1 MRWFSLSPAIPR
13 RALIG
18 FGLGFAILAVNALIA
33 YQAIVSLREA
43 TRSVEDGLQVV
54 ELLRSVSS
62 AVADSEAGQRGYIIS
77 EKKEYLEDSTEV
89 LRVADRRLN
98 DIRALIGNDAAELA
112 KIGSLQSSIATRTAE
127 FEHTLALLTK
137 GDRRGALKAI
147 STEGS
152 RRNLEGTYDLF
163 RQLSAKQDALF
174 MQRTRQVQENSHF
187 TLATQYIATFFGLL
201 FLGLIYYLVYRE
213 ITVRRQTE
221 EKLRIVA
228 THDPLTAL
236 PNRTL
241 LHERLSH
248 ALAKAQRHG
257 RQLAVL
263 LIDLDRFKHVNDT
276 LGHEAGDTLLQVAA
290 RRFYDCLRET
300 DTMARQ
306 GGDEFVVLMD
316 ELSDREPITRVSQ
329 RILDAMV
336 QPFVIDGQEIHL
348 TASIGISVYP
358 DDGRTLLR
366 NAEIALYRAKEKGRN
381 NYQFYSA
388 QIDNYSRERLAL
400 ESGLR
405 RALERDELRLHY
417 QPKVDIAAGHICGME
432 ALLRWQHPQMG
443 LVAPDR
449 FIPIAEESG
458 LIRPIGAWVLKTACM
473 QNRAWQ
479 RQGVRRF
486 PVAVNLSPRQFADET
501 LLDDIKSALAESGLE
516 ASDLEL
522 EITESMVM
530 NDPEQA
536 VNMLR
541 RLKDLGIRVAIDDF
555 GTGYSSLA
563 YLKRFPIDSV
573 KVDRSFVEDI
583 PEDVNSMAI
592 AQAVIAMA
600 HSLRLKVVAEGVESE
615 AQLSFLRGE
624 GCDEIQGYYFSE
636 ARRRQRDLRDH
647 AQDLAARQ
655 HRFPFRA
662 SSQGIGLGL
671 PASWSARR
679 PPPSG
684 SCVFVSN
691 ARRGVAA
698 S

>member
-1 MRWFSLSPAIPR
+1 MSPGISR
-13 RALIG
+13 RVIIG
-18 FGLGFAILAVNALIA
+18 FSLGFAILAVNALIA
-33 YQAIVSLREA
+33 YQAIMSLREA

-54 ELLRSVSS
+54 ELLRTVSS
-62 AVADSEAGQRGYIIS
+62 AVADSEAGQRSYIIS
-77 EKKEYLEDSTEV
+77 EREEYLEDSGEL

-98 DIRALIGNDAAELA
+98 DIRPLIGNDALDLE
-112 KIGSLQSSIATRTAE
+112 KIGSLQSSIAARTAE
-127 FEHTLALLTK
+127 FEHALDLLK
-137 GDRRGALKAI
+137 NGDRVAALKAI
-147 STEGS
+147 STEES
-152 RRNLEGTYDLF
+152 RRNLDDTYELF
-163 RQLSAKQDALF
+163 RQFRAKQGELF
-174 MQRTRQVQENSHF
+174 MQRTRQVQEHSRF
-187 TLATQYIATFFGLL
+187 SLATQYIATFFGLV
-201 FLGLIYYLVYRE
+201 FLALIYYLVYRE

-221 EKLRIVA
+221 EKLKIVA

-248 ALAKAQRHG
+248 ALARAQRHG
-257 RQLAVL
+257 RPLAVL
-263 LIDLDRFKHVNDT
+263 LVDLDRFKHVNDT

-290 RRFYDCLRET
+290 RRIDNCLRET

-316 ELSDREPITRVSQ
+316 ELSDREPILRVSQ

-336 QPFVIDGQEIHL
+336 EPFVIEGQEIHVS
-348 TASIGISVYP
+348 ASVGISVYP

-366 NAEIALYRAKEKGRN
+366 NADIALYRAKGKGKN

-400 ESGLR
+400 ETGLR

-417 QPKVDIAAGHICGME
+417 QPKVDLATGHICGME

-443 LVAPDR
+443 PVAPDR

-458 LIRPIGAWVLKTACM
+458 LILPIGTWVLKTACM

-479 RQGVRRF
+479 LQGMQRF
-486 PVAVNLSPRQFADET
+486 PVAVNLSPRQFAEES
-501 LLDDIKSALAESGLE
+501 LLDDIKSALADSGLE

-536 VNMLR
+536 VNTLR
-541 RLKDLGIRVAIDDF
+541 RLKHLGIRVAIDDF

-583 PEDVNSMAI
+583 PQDVDSMAI
-592 AQAVIAMA
+592 AQAIIAMA
-600 HSLRLKVVAEGVESE
+600 HTLRLKVVAEGVESE
-615 AQLSFLRGE
+615 AQVSFLRGE
-624 GCDEIQGYYFSE
+624 GCDEIQGHYFSAACAASE
-636 ARRRQRDLRDH
+636 IPGIMRKTLRRGTTVFLSERRR
-647 AQDLAARQ
+647 
-655 HRFPFRA
+655 RA
-662 SSQGIGLGL
+662 S
-671 PASWSARR
+671 A
-679 PPPSG
+679 
-684 SCVFVSN
+684 
-691 ARRGVAA
+691 
-698 S
+698 

>member
-1 MRWFSLSPAIPR
+1 MSPAIPR
-13 RALIG
+13 RVIIG
-18 FGLGFAILAVNALIA
+18 FSLGFVVLAVNALIA
-33 YQAIVSLREA
+33 YQAIISLREA

-54 ELLRSVSS
+54 ELLRSVSA
-62 AVADSEAGQRGYIIS
+62 AVADSEAGQRSYIIS
-77 EKKEYLEDSTEV
+77 ERKEYLEDSGEL
-89 LRVADRRLN
+89 LRAADRRLN
-98 DIRALIGNDAAELA
+98 DIRPVIGNDAAELE
-112 KIGSLQSSIATRTAE
+112 KIDLLRSSIAARTAE
-127 FEHTLALLTK
+127 FEHALELLK
-137 GDRRGALKAI
+137 DGDRRAALKAI
-147 STEGS
+147 STEQS
-152 RRNLEGTYDLF
+152 RRNLDYTYELF
-163 RQLSAKQDALF
+163 RQFRAKQGEQF
-174 MQRTRQVQENSHF
+174 IQRTRQVQEHSRF
-187 TLATQYIATFFGLL
+187 SLATQSIATLFGLV

-221 EKLRIVA
+221 EKLRVVA

-248 ALAKAQRHG
+248 VLARAQRHG
-257 RQLAVL
+257 RPLAVL
-263 LIDLDRFKHVNDT
+263 LVDLDRFKHVNDT
-276 LGHEAGDTLLQVAA
+276 LGHEAGDTLLQLAA
-290 RRFYDCLRET
+290 RRFYNCLRET

-316 ELSDREPITRVSQ
+316 ELSDRQPITRVSQ

-336 QPFVIDGQEIHL
+336 QPFVIEGQEIHV
-348 TASIGISVYP
+348 TASIGVSVYP

-366 NAEIALYRAKEKGRN
+366 NAEMALYRAKGKGGN

-388 QIDNYSRERLAL
+388 QIDSYSRERLAL
-400 ESGLR
+400 ESGLH

-417 QPKVDIAAGHICGME
+417 QPKVDLATGQICGME

-443 LVAPDR
+443 LVAPAR

-458 LIRPIGAWVLKTACM
+458 LIRPIGAWALKTACM

-479 RQGVRRF
+479 RLGMQRF
-486 PVAVNLSPRQFADET
+486 TVAVNLSPRQFSEES

-530 NDPEQA
+530 DDSEQA
-536 VNMLR
+536 VNTLR

-583 PEDVNSMAI
+583 PQDVDSMAI
-592 AQAVIAMA
+592 AQAIIAMA

-615 AQLSFLRGE
+615 AQVSFLRGE
-624 GCDEIQGYYFSE
+624 GCDEIQGHYFS
-636 ARRRQRDLRDH
+636 
-647 AQDLAARQ
+647 AARAASEIPGIM
-655 HRFPFRA
+655 RKTLRRGTTVFLSERRLRA
-662 SSQGIGLGL
+662 S
-671 PASWSARR
+671 ASRSA
-679 PPPSG
+679 S
-684 SCVFVSN
+684 
-691 ARRGVAA
+691 
-698 S
+698 

>member
-1 MRWFSLSPAIPR
+1 MRWFTLSPAIPR

-18 FGLGFAILAVNALIA
+18 FGLGFAILAANALIA
-33 YQAIVSLREA
+33 YEAILSLRQA

-54 ELLRSVSS
+54 EMLRSVSS

-98 DIRALIGNDAAELA
+98 DIRLLIGNDAAELA
-112 KIGSLQSSIATRTAE
+112 KIGSLQSSIGKRTAE
-127 FEHTLALLTK
+127 FEHTLALLTN

-174 MQRTRQVQENSHF
+174 LQRTRQLQENSHF
-187 TLATQYIATFFGLL
+187 SLATQNIATFFGLL

-221 EKLRIVA
+221 EKLRVVA

-263 LIDLDRFKHVNDT
+263 LVDLDRFKHVNDT

-290 RRFYDCLRET
+290 RRLYDCLRET
-300 DTMARQ
+300 DTLARQ

-316 ELSDREPITRVSQ
+316 ELSDRESITHVSQ
-329 RILDAMV
+329 RILEAMV
-336 QPFVIDGQEIHL
+336 EPFVIEGQEFHV

-366 NAEIALYRAKEKGRN
+366 NADIALYRAKEKGKN

-388 QIDNYSRERLAL
+388 QIDHFSRERLAL
-400 ESGLR
+400 ESALR
-405 RALERDELRLHY
+405 RVLERDELKLHY
-417 QPKVDIAAGHICGME
+417 QPKVDVATGRICGME
-432 ALLRWQHPQMG
+432 ALLRWAHPQMG
-443 LVAPDR
+443 LVPPDQ

-458 LIRPIGAWVLKTACM
+458 LIRPIGTWVLRTACLQIRM
-473 QNRAWQ
+473 WR
-479 RQGVRRF
+479 RQGLPPF
-486 PVAVNLSPRQFADET
+486 PVAVNLSPRQFTDES
-501 LLDDIKSALAESGLE
+501 LVDDIKAALAESGLE
-516 ASDLEL
+516 ASDLEI

-530 NDPEQA
+530 NDPDQA

-573 KVDRSFVEDI
+573 KVDRSFVQDI
-583 PEDVNSMAI
+583 PEDVDSMAI

-624 GCDEIQGYYFSE
+624 GCDEIQGYYFSQARAASE
-636 ARRRQRDLRDH
+636 ISGIMGKTLRRSTTISLSERRRK
-647 AQDLAARQ
+647 
-655 HRFPFRA
+655 A
-662 SSQGIGLGL
+662 S
-671 PASWSARR
+671 A
-679 PPPSG
+679 
-684 SCVFVSN
+684 
-691 ARRGVAA
+691 
-698 S
+698 

>member
-1 MRWFSLSPAIPR
+1 MRWFPLSPAIPR

-89 LRVADRRLN
+89 LRVADRRLS
-98 DIRALIGNDAAELA
+98 DIRTLIGKDSADLA
-112 KIGSLQSSIATRTAE
+112 KIGSLQSSIAARTVE

-147 STEGS
+147 STEAS

-201 FLGLIYYLVYRE
+201 FLGLVYYLVYRE

-263 LIDLDRFKHVNDT
+263 LIDLDRFKHVNET

-336 QPFVIDGQEIHL
+336 QPFVINGQEIHL

-358 DDGRTLLR
+358 DDDRTLLR
-366 NAEIALYRAKEKGRN
+366 NADVALYRAKEKGRN

-388 QIDNYSRERLAL
+388 QIDNDSRERLAL
-400 ESGLR
+400 EAGLR
-405 RALERDELRLHY
+405 RALERGELSLHY

-432 ALLRWQHPQMG
+432 ALLRWQHPQLG
-443 LVAPDR
+443 QVAPDR

-458 LIRPIGAWVLKTACM
+458 LIRPIGAWVLKTACL

-479 RQGVRRF
+479 RQGERRF
-486 PVAVNLSPRQFADET
+486 PVAVNLSPRQFADEN

-536 VNMLR
+536 VSMLR

-624 GCDEIQGYYFSE
+624 GCDEMQGWYFAE
-636 ARRRQRDLRDH
+636 ARAASEMSEIMRRTL
-647 AQDLAARQ
+647 
-655 HRFPFRA
+655 
-662 SSQGIGLGL
+662 
-671 PASWSARR
+671 
-679 PPPSG
+679 
-684 SCVFVSN
+684 
-691 ARRGVAA
+691 RRGTTISLAERRRKILA
-698 S
+698 

>member
-1 MRWFSLSPAIPR
+1 MSPAIPR
-13 RALIG
+13 KVIIG
-18 FGLGFAILAVNALIA
+18 FSLGFAILAVNALLA
-33 YQAIVSLREA
+33 YQTIVSLREA
-43 TRSVEDGLQVV
+43 ARSVEDGLQVAD
-54 ELLRSVSS
+54 LLRSVNS
-62 AVADSEAGQRGYIIS
+62 AVVDSEAGQRGYIIS
-77 EKKEYLEDSTEV
+77 QKKEYLEDSREV
-89 LRVADRRLN
+89 LRAAHRRLN
-98 DIRALIGNDAAELA
+98 DIRALIGSDAGALE
-112 KIGSLQSSIATRTAE
+112 KIDSLQASIAARTVE
-127 FEHTLALLTK
+127 FEHTLERLTN
-137 GDRRGALKAI
+137 GDRQSALEAI

-152 RRNLEGTYDLF
+152 RRNLEDIYELF
-163 RQLSAKQDALF
+163 RQLRAKQGALF
-174 MQRTRQVQENSHF
+174 MERTRQVQEDSRF
-187 TLATQYIATFFGLL
+187 SLATQYIATFLGLAL
-201 FLGLIYYLVYRE
+201 LGLIYYLVYRE

-257 RQLAVL
+257 RALAVL
-263 LIDLDRFKHVNDT
+263 LVDLDRFKHVNDT

-316 ELSDREPITRVSQ
+316 ELLDREPITHVAQ
-329 RILDAMV
+329 RIMDAMV
-336 QPFVIDGQEIHL
+336 QPFVIEGQEVHL

-366 NAEIALYRAKEKGRN
+366 NADIALYRAKEKGRN
-381 NYQFYSA
+381 SCQFYSA
-388 QIDNYSRERLAL
+388 QIDHYSRERLAL

-417 QPKVDIAAGHICGME
+417 QPKVDVAAGHVRGLE
-432 ALLRWQHPQMG
+432 ALLRWQHPEMG

-449 FIPIAEESG
+449 FIPIAEETG

-473 QNRAWQ
+473 QSRAWQ
-479 RQGVRRF
+479 RQGLRRL
-486 PVAVNLSPRQFADET
+486 PIAVNLSPRQFAEQS
-501 LLDDIKSALAESGLE
+501 LIDDIKSTLAETGAE
-516 ASDLEL
+516 ASDLEI

-530 NDPEQA
+530 DDPELA
-536 VNMLR
+536 VSILQQLR
-541 RLKDLGIRVAIDDF
+541 DLGIRVAIDDF

-573 KVDRSFVEDI
+573 KVDRSFIEDI
-583 PEDVNSMAI
+583 PEDVDSMAI

-615 AQLSFLRGE
+615 AQLNFLRSE
-624 GCDEIQGYYFSE
+624 GCDEIQGHYFSAARAASE
-636 ARRRQRDLRDH
+636 ISGIMHKTLRRGAAVFLAGRRRR
-647 AQDLAARQ
+647 AA
-655 HRFPFRA
+655 A
-662 SSQGIGLGL
+662 
-671 PASWSARR
+671 
-679 PPPSG
+679 
-684 SCVFVSN
+684 
-691 ARRGVAA
+691 
-698 S
+698 

>member
-1 MRWFSLSPAIPR
+1 LGWFPLSPAVPR
-13 RALIG
+13 RAIIG

-33 YQAIVSLREA
+33 YQAIVSLKEA
-43 TRSVEDGLQVV
+43 TRSVEDGLRLV
-54 ELLRSVSS
+54 ELLRSASA
-62 AVADSEAGQRGYIIS
+62 AVADSEAGQRSYIIS

-98 DIRALIGNDAAELA
+98 EIRGLIGNDAVELQR
-112 KIGSLQSSIATRTAE
+112 IGALQSSIAARSAE

-137 GDRRGALKAI
+137 GDRPGALKAI

-152 RRNLEGTYDLF
+152 RRNLEGTYELF

-174 MQRTRQVQENSHF
+174 MQRTRQLQENSHF
-187 TLATQYIATFFGLL
+187 SFATQYIATFFGLV
-201 FLGLIYYLVYRE
+201 FLGLIYYLVYRD

-276 LGHEAGDTLLQVAA
+276 LGHEAGDTLLQAAA

-329 RILDAMV
+329 RILDAMAE
-336 QPFVIDGQEIHL
+336 PFVIEGQEIHV
-348 TASIGISVYP
+348 TASVGISVYP

-366 NAEIALYRAKEKGRN
+366 NADLALYRAKEKGKN

-388 QIDNYSRERLAL
+388 QIDNHSRERLAL
-400 ESGLR
+400 ESALR

-417 QPKVDIAAGHICGME
+417 QPKVDVAAGHVCGME

-443 LVAPDR
+443 LVAPGR

-458 LIRPIGAWVLKTACM
+458 LIGPIGAWVLKTACM

-479 RQGVRRF
+479 RQGVGRF
-486 PVAVNLSPRQFADET
+486 PIAVNLSPRQFAEES
-501 LLDDIKSALAESGLE
+501 LLDDIKSALAESGLV
-516 ASDLEL
+516 ALDLEL

-536 VNMLR
+536 VNILR

-583 PEDVNSMAI
+583 PQDVDSMAI
-592 AQAVIAMA
+592 TQAVIAMA

-624 GCDEIQGYYFSE
+624 GCDEIQGHYFSE
-636 ARRRQRDLRDH
+636 AR
-647 AQDLAARQ
+647 AASEI
-655 HRFPFRA
+655 A
-662 SSQGIGLGL
+662 GIMRKTL
-671 PASWSARR
+671 
-679 PPPSG
+679 
-684 SCVFVSN
+684 
-691 ARRGVAA
+691 RRGTAVFLSERRRRA
-698 S
+698 

>member
-1 MRWFSLSPAIPR
+1 MSPAIPR
-13 RALIG
+13 RVIIG
-18 FGLGFAILAVNALIA
+18 FSLGFVVLAVNALIA
-33 YQAIVSLREA
+33 YQAIISLREA

-54 ELLRSVSS
+54 ELLRSVSA
-62 AVADSEAGQRGYIIS
+62 AVADSEAGQRSYIIS
-77 EKKEYLEDSTEV
+77 ERKEYLEDSGEL
-89 LRVADRRLN
+89 LRAADRRLN
-98 DIRALIGNDAAELA
+98 DIRPVIGNDAAELE
-112 KIGSLQSSIATRTAE
+112 KIDLLRSSIAARTAE
-127 FEHTLALLTK
+127 FEHALELLK
-137 GDRRGALKAI
+137 DGDRRAALKAI
-147 STEGS
+147 STEQS
-152 RRNLEGTYDLF
+152 RQNLDYTYELF
-163 RQLSAKQDALF
+163 RQFRAKQGEQF
-174 MQRTRQVQENSHF
+174 IQRTRQVQEHSRF
-187 TLATQYIATFFGLL
+187 SLATQSIATLFGLV

-221 EKLRIVA
+221 EKLRVVA

-248 ALAKAQRHG
+248 VLARAQRHG
-257 RQLAVL
+257 RPLAVL
-263 LIDLDRFKHVNDT
+263 LVDLDRFKHVNDT
-276 LGHEAGDTLLQVAA
+276 LGHEAGDTLLQLAA
-290 RRFYDCLRET
+290 RRFYNCLRET

-316 ELSDREPITRVSQ
+316 ELSDRQPITRVSQ

-336 QPFVIDGQEIHL
+336 QPFVIEGQEIHV
-348 TASIGISVYP
+348 TASIGVSVYP

-366 NAEIALYRAKEKGRN
+366 NAEMALYRAKGKGGN

-388 QIDNYSRERLAL
+388 QIDSYSRERLAL
-400 ESGLR
+400 ESGLH

-417 QPKVDIAAGHICGME
+417 QPKVALATGQICGME

-443 LVAPDR
+443 LVAPAR

-458 LIRPIGAWVLKTACM
+458 LIRPIGAWALKTACM

-479 RQGVRRF
+479 RLGMQRF
-486 PVAVNLSPRQFADET
+486 TVAVNLSPRQFSEES

-530 NDPEQA
+530 DDSEQA
-536 VNMLR
+536 VNTLR

-583 PEDVNSMAI
+583 PQDEDSMAI
-592 AQAVIAMA
+592 AQAIIAMA

-615 AQLSFLRGE
+615 AQVSFLRGE
-624 GCDEIQGYYFSE
+624 GCDEIQGHYFS
-636 ARRRQRDLRDH
+636 
-647 AQDLAARQ
+647 AARAASEIPGIM
-655 HRFPFRA
+655 RKTLRRGTTIFLSERRLRA
-662 SSQGIGLGL
+662 S
-671 PASWSARR
+671 ASRSA
-679 PPPSG
+679 S
-684 SCVFVSN
+684 
-691 ARRGVAA
+691 
-698 S
+698 

>member
-1 MRWFSLSPAIPR
+1 MSPAVPR
-13 RALIG
+13 RAIIG
-18 FGLGFAILAVNALIA
+18 FGLGFAILAANALIA
-33 YQAIVSLREA
+33 YQAILSLREV

-77 EKKEYLEDSTEV
+77 ERKEYLEDSTEV
-89 LRVADRRLN
+89 LRVADRRLH

-112 KIGSLQSSIATRTAE
+112 KIGSLQSSIGARTAE
-127 FEHTLALLTK
+127 FEHTLALLTN

-147 STEGS
+147 STQGS

-163 RQLSAKQDALF
+163 RQLSAQQDALF
-174 MQRTRQVQENSHF
+174 MQRTRQLRENSHF
-187 TLATQYIATFFGLL
+187 SLATQNIATFFGLL

-228 THDPLTAL
+228 THDALTAL

-329 RILDAMV
+329 RILDAMF

-348 TASIGISVYP
+348 TASVGISVYP

-366 NAEIALYRAKEKGRN
+366 NAEIALYRAKGKGRN

-388 QIDNYSRERLAL
+388 QIDNFSRERLAL

-405 RALERDELRLHY
+405 RVLERDELRLHY
-417 QPKVDIAAGHICGME
+417 QPKVDLAAGHICGME

-443 LVAPDR
+443 LVAPDQ

-479 RQGVRRF
+479 RQGMRRF
-486 PVAVNLSPRQFADET
+486 PVAVNLSPLQFADET

-522 EITESMVM
+522 EITESMLM
-530 NDPEQA
+530 DDPEQA
-536 VNMLR
+536 IDMLR
-541 RLKDLGIRVAIDDF
+541 RLKGLGIHVAIDDF

-583 PEDVNSMAI
+583 PQDVDSMAI

-600 HSLRLKVVAEGVESE
+600 HSLRLKVVAEGVENE
-615 AQLSFLRGE
+615 AQLSFLRSE
-624 GCDEIQGYYFSE
+624 GCDEIQGHYFSE
-636 ARRRQRDLRDH
+636 AR
-647 AQDLAARQ
+647 AATEI
-655 HRFPFRA
+655 P
-662 SSQGIGLGL
+662 GIMRKTL
-671 PASWSARR
+671 
-679 PPPSG
+679 
-684 SCVFVSN
+684 
-691 ARRGVAA
+691 RRGSAVFLSQRPRRVSA
-698 S
+698 

>member
-1 MRWFSLSPAIPR
+1 MSPAISR
-13 RALIG
+13 RAIIG

-54 ELLRSVSS
+54 DLLRSVSS
-62 AVADSEAGQRGYIIS
+62 AVADSEAWQRGYIIS

-89 LRVADRRLN
+89 LRVADRMLN
-98 DIRALIGNDAAELA
+98 DIRALIGNDAAERE
-112 KIGSLQSSIATRTAE
+112 KIGSLQSTIAARTAE
-127 FEHTLALLTK
+127 FEHTLALLTN

-152 RRNLEGTYDLF
+152 RRNLEGTYELF
-163 RQLSAKQDALF
+163 TQLSAKQNALF
-174 MQRTRQVQENSHF
+174 TQRTRQLQENSHF
-187 TLATQYIATFFGLL
+187 SLATQYIATFFGLV

-248 ALAKAQRHG
+248 ALAKAQRHN

-263 LIDLDRFKHVNDT
+263 LVDLDRFKHVNDT
-276 LGHEAGDTLLQVAA
+276 LGHEAGDALLQVAA

-316 ELSDREPITRVSQ
+316 ELLDREPITRVSQ

-336 QPFVIDGQEIHL
+336 QPFVIDGHEIHIS
-348 TASIGISVYP
+348 ASVGISVYP

-366 NAEIALYRAKEKGRN
+366 NADIALYRAKEKGRN

-388 QIDNYSRERLAL
+388 QIDNYSRERLTL

-405 RALERDELRLHY
+405 RALERDELSLHY
-417 QPKVDIAAGHICGME
+417 QPKVDLAAGHICGME

-443 LVAPDR
+443 WVAPDR

-479 RQGVRRF
+479 RQGVQRF
-486 PVAVNLSPRQFADET
+486 PVAVNLSPRQFAEES
-501 LLDDIKSALAESGLE
+501 LLDDIKSALAESGLDG
-516 ASDLEL
+516 SDLEL
-522 EITESMVM
+522 EITEGMVM

-536 VNMLR
+536 ISMLR
-541 RLKDLGIRVAIDDF
+541 RLKELGIRVAIDDF

-573 KVDRSFVEDI
+573 KVDRSFVQDI

-592 AQAVIAMA
+592 AQAIIAMA
-600 HSLRLKVVAEGVESE
+600 HSLRLRVVAEGVESE
-615 AQLSFLRGE
+615 AQLAFLRGE
-624 GCDEIQGYYFSE
+624 GCDEIQGQYFSE
-636 ARRRQRDLRDH
+636 AR
-647 AQDLAARQ
+647 AA
-655 HRFPFRA
+655 
-662 SSQGIGLGL
+662 SEI
-671 PASWSARR
+671 SAIMRKTL
-679 PPPSG
+679 
-684 SCVFVSN
+684 
-691 ARRGVAA
+691 RRGSAVFLSERRRKALA
-698 S
+698 

>member
-1 MRWFSLSPAIPR
+1 MSPGISR
-13 RALIG
+13 RVIIG
-18 FGLGFAILAVNALIA
+18 FSLGFAILAVNALIA
-33 YQAIVSLREA
+33 YQAIMSLREA

-54 ELLRSVSS
+54 ELLRTVSS
-62 AVADSEAGQRGYIIS
+62 AVADSEAGQRSYIIS
-77 EKKEYLEDSTEV
+77 EREEYLEDSGEL

-98 DIRALIGNDAAELA
+98 DIRPLIGNDALDLE
-112 KIGSLQSSIATRTAE
+112 KIGSLQSSIAARTAE
-127 FEHTLALLTK
+127 FEHALDLLK
-137 GDRRGALKAI
+137 NGDRVAALKAI
-147 STEGS
+147 STEES
-152 RRNLEGTYDLF
+152 RRNLDDTYELF
-163 RQLSAKQDALF
+163 RQFRAKQGELF
-174 MQRTRQVQENSHF
+174 MQRTRQVQEHSRF
-187 TLATQYIATFFGLL
+187 SLATQYIATFFGLV
-201 FLGLIYYLVYRE
+201 FLALIYYLVYRE

-221 EKLRIVA
+221 EKLKIVA

-248 ALAKAQRHG
+248 ALARAQRHG
-257 RQLAVL
+257 RPLAVL
-263 LIDLDRFKHVNDT
+263 LVDLDRFKHVNDT

-290 RRFYDCLRET
+290 RRIDNCLRET

-316 ELSDREPITRVSQ
+316 ELSDREPILRVSQ

-336 QPFVIDGQEIHL
+336 EPFVIEGQEIHVS
-348 TASIGISVYP
+348 ASVGISVYP

-366 NAEIALYRAKEKGRN
+366 NADIALYRAKGKGKN

-400 ESGLR
+400 ETGLR

-417 QPKVDIAAGHICGME
+417 QPKVDLATGHICGME

-443 LVAPDR
+443 PVAPDR

-458 LIRPIGAWVLKTACM
+458 LILPIGTWVLKTACM

-479 RQGVRRF
+479 LQGMQRF
-486 PVAVNLSPRQFADET
+486 PVAVNLSPRQFAEES
-501 LLDDIKSALAESGLE
+501 LLDDIKSALADSGLE

-536 VNMLR
+536 VNTLR

-583 PEDVNSMAI
+583 PQDVDSMAI
-592 AQAVIAMA
+592 AQAIIAMA
-600 HSLRLKVVAEGVESE
+600 HGLRLKVVAEGVESE
-615 AQLSFLRGE
+615 AQVSFLRGE
-624 GCDEIQGYYFSE
+624 GCDEIQGHYFSAACAASE
-636 ARRRQRDLRDH
+636 IPGIMRKTLRRGTTVFLSERRR
-647 AQDLAARQ
+647 
-655 HRFPFRA
+655 RA
-662 SSQGIGLGL
+662 S
-671 PASWSARR
+671 A
-679 PPPSG
+679 
-684 SCVFVSN
+684 
-691 ARRGVAA
+691 
-698 S
+698 

>member
-1 MRWFSLSPAIPR
+1 LRWFSISPAIPR
-13 RALIG
+13 RVIIG

-33 YQAIVSLREA
+33 YQTIVSVKEA

-54 ELLRSVSS
+54 ELLRGVSA
-62 AVADSEAGQRGYIIS
+62 AVADSEAGQRSYIIS
-77 EKKEYLEDSTEV
+77 ERKEYLEDSTEV
-89 LRVADRRLN
+89 LRVADRRLR
-98 DIRALIGNDAAELA
+98 DIRALIGNDATELE
-112 KIGSLQSSIATRTAE
+112 KIGTLQASIAARTAD

-147 STEGS
+147 ATEGS
-152 RRNLEGTYDLF
+152 RQNLEGTYELF
-163 RQLSAKQDALF
+163 RQLSAQQDALF
-174 MQRTRQVQENSHF
+174 TQRTRQLQENSHF
-187 TLATQYIATFFGLL
+187 SVATQYVATFFGLI

-213 ITVRRQTE
+213 VTVRRQTE

-263 LIDLDRFKHVNDT
+263 LVDLDRFKHVNDT
-276 LGHEAGDTLLQVAA
+276 LGHEAGDTLLQGAA
-290 RRFYDCLRET
+290 RRIYDCLRET

-316 ELSDREPITRVSQ
+316 ELADREPVTRVSQ
-329 RILDAMV
+329 RILDAMIE
-336 QPFVIDGQEIHL
+336 PFVIDGHEIHV

-366 NAEIALYRAKEKGRN
+366 NADVALYLAKEKGKN

-388 QIDNYSRERLAL
+388 QIDNFSRERLAL

-405 RALERDELRLHY
+405 RALERDELSLHY
-417 QPKVDIAAGHICGME
+417 QPKVDVATGRTCGME

-479 RQGVRRF
+479 RQGMQRF
-486 PVAVNLSPRQFADET
+486 PVAVNLSPCQFAEES
-501 LLDDIKSALAESGLE
+501 LFDDIKSALSASGLA

-536 VNMLR
+536 IGILR

-615 AQLSFLRGE
+615 AQLSFLRSE
-624 GCDEIQGYYFSE
+624 GCDEIQGHYFSAAHAASE
-636 ARRRQRDLRDH
+636 IFEIMRRTLRRGSTVVLSERRRK
-647 AQDLAARQ
+647 
-655 HRFPFRA
+655 A
-662 SSQGIGLGL
+662 S
-671 PASWSARR
+671 A
-679 PPPSG
+679 
-684 SCVFVSN
+684 
-691 ARRGVAA
+691 
-698 S
+698 

>member
-1 MRWFSLSPAIPR
+1 MSPGISR
-13 RALIG
+13 RAIIG
-18 FGLGFAILAVNALIA
+18 FSLGFAILAVNALIA
-33 YQAIVSLREA
+33 YQAITSLREA

-54 ELLRSVSS
+54 ELLRTVSS
-62 AVADSEAGQRGYIIS
+62 AVADSEAGQRSYIIS
-77 EKKEYLEDSTEV
+77 QREEYLEDSGEL

-98 DIRALIGNDAAELA
+98 EIRSLIGNDVVDLE
-112 KIGSLQSSIATRTAE
+112 KIGLLQSSIAARTAE
-127 FEHTLALLTK
+127 FERALELLMN
-137 GDRRGALKAI
+137 GDRQAALKAI
-147 STEGS
+147 STEES
-152 RRNLEGTYDLF
+152 RRNLDDTYELF
-163 RQLSAKQDALF
+163 GQFRAKQGELF
-174 MQRTRQVQENSHF
+174 MQRTRQVQEQSRF
-187 TLATQYIATFFGLL
+187 SLATQYVATFFGLI

-221 EKLRIVA
+221 EKLKIVA

-248 ALAKAQRHG
+248 ALARAQRNG
-257 RQLAVL
+257 RPLAVL
-263 LIDLDRFKHVNDT
+263 LVDLDRFKHVNDT
-276 LGHEAGDTLLQVAA
+276 LGHEAGDALLQVVA
-290 RRFYDCLRET
+290 RRIYDCLRET

-316 ELSDREPITRVSQ
+316 ELSDREPILRVSQ
-329 RILDAMV
+329 SILDAMV
-336 QPFVIDGQEIHL
+336 EPFVIEGQEIHV

-358 DDGRTLLR
+358 EDGRTLLR
-366 NAEIALYRAKEKGRN
+366 NADIALYRAKDTGRN

-405 RALERDELRLHY
+405 HALERDELRLHY
-417 QPKVDIAAGHICGME
+417 QPKVDLASGHICGIE

-458 LIRPIGAWVLKTACM
+458 LILPIGTWVLKTACM

-479 RQGVRRF
+479 LQGIRRF
-486 PVAVNLSPRQFADET
+486 PVAVNLSPRQFAEES

-516 ASDLEL
+516 GSDLEL

-536 VNMLR
+536 VNTLR

-583 PEDVNSMAI
+583 PQDVDSIAI
-592 AQAVIAMA
+592 AQAIIAMA
-600 HSLRLKVVAEGVESE
+600 HSLRLRVVAEGVESE
-615 AQLSFLRGE
+615 AQVSFLRGE
-624 GCDEIQGYYFSE
+624 GCDEIQGYYFSAACASGE
-636 ARRRQRDLRDH
+636 IPSIMRKTLRRGSTVFLSERRRK
-647 AQDLAARQ
+647 
-655 HRFPFRA
+655 A
-662 SSQGIGLGL
+662 S
-671 PASWSARR
+671 A
-679 PPPSG
+679 
-684 SCVFVSN
+684 
-691 ARRGVAA
+691 
-698 S
+698 